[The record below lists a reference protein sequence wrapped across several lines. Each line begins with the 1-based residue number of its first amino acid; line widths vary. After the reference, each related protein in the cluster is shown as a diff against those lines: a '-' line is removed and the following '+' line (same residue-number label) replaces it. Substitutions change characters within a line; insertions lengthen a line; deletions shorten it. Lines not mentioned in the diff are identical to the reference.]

1 MSARSRLV
9 VLAAAAAAAL
19 TACGP
24 VQPGS
29 AAVVGDARI
38 SMAEADE
45 VSEGYCALSLATAT
59 AQGTSSLPNG
69 DVRRQALS
77 LLIIESVAEQVAD
90 DQGLTVPS
98 AGLSDQETEQ
108 ARQLFGERTDLV
120 IATIAR
126 NERAL
131 AVARQ
136 LAERELGSRAEQMSE
151 QELAQAGQQL
161 LVEQADELDIEIDP
175 RFGMSGIGEIVAPTG
190 SLSVPG
196 PAVDGQEL
204 PEALTCRA

>member
-9 VLAAAAAAAL
+9 VLAVAATAL

-29 AAVVGDARI
+29 AAVVGDTRI

-59 AQGTSSLPNG
+59 AQGTSSIPGG

-77 LLIIESVAEQVAD
+77 LLIIESVATQVAED
-90 DQGLTVPS
+90 EGIDVPS
-98 AGLSDQETEQ
+98 PGLSDEETQQ
-108 ARQLFGERTDLV
+108 ARQLFGEQTDLV
-120 IATIAR
+120 VSTIAR

-131 AVARQ
+131 AVATK
-136 LAERELGSRAEQMSE
+136 LAERELGARAEQMSQ
-151 QELAQAGQQL
+151 QELARAGQQL
-161 LVEQADELDIEIDP
+161 LMEQAGDLDIEIDP
-175 RFGMSGIGEIVAPTG
+175 RFGMSGLGEVVAPTG

-196 PAVDGQEL
+196 PVIEGQEL
-204 PEALTCRA
+204 PAALTCRA

>member
-9 VLAAAAAAAL
+9 VLAAVAVAL
-19 TACGP
+19 AGCGP

-29 AAVVGDARI
+29 AAVVGDTRI

-45 VSEGYCALSLATAT
+45 VSEGYCELSLATAT
-59 AQGTSSLPNG
+59 AQGASSLPNG

-77 LLIIESVAEQVAD
+77 LLIMESVAEQVAE
-90 DQGLTVPS
+90 QEGIGVPTP
-98 AGLSDQETEQ
+98 GLSDEETEQ
-108 ARQLFGERTDLV
+108 ARQLFGESTDLV
-120 IATIAR
+120 VSTIAR

-131 AVARQ
+131 AVATQ
-136 LAERELGSRAEQMSE
+136 LAERELGARAEQMSE
-151 QELAQAGQQL
+151 QQLAQTGQQL
-161 LVEQADELDIEIDP
+161 LLERAGEVDIEIDP
-175 RFGMSGIGEIVAPTG
+175 RFGMSGVGEVVAATG

-196 PAVDGQEL
+196 PVIEGQEL

>member
-9 VLAAAAAAAL
+9 VLAVVAMAL
-19 TACGP
+19 AGCGP

-29 AAVVGDARI
+29 AAVVGDTRI

-59 AQGTSSLPNG
+59 AQGASSLPNG

-77 LLIIESVAEQVAD
+77 LLIMESVAEQVAE
-90 DQGLTVPS
+90 QEGIGVPTP
-98 AGLSDQETEQ
+98 GLSDEETEQ
-108 ARQLFGERTDLV
+108 ARQLFGENTDLV
-120 IATIAR
+120 VSTIAR

-131 AVARQ
+131 AVATQ
-136 LAERELGSRAEQMSE
+136 LAEHELGARAEQMSE
-151 QELAQAGQQL
+151 QQLAQAGQQL
-161 LVEQADELDIEIDP
+161 LLERAGEVDIEIDP
-175 RFGMSGIGEIVAPTG
+175 RFGMSGVGEVVAATG

-196 PAVDGQEL
+196 PVIEGQEL
-204 PEALTCRA
+204 PDALTCRA